1 MLGGAKAPPAPLGT
15 TLASMYEWY
24 ALGGV
29 HVSLPNLP
37 VGFV

>member
-15 TLASMYEWY
+15 APVGMYERY
-24 ALGGV
+24 LLGGV